1 MHWVWYN
8 IIRVWLIEHNETE
21 TYKMC
26 LFEIKVKSH
35 GAHSEERTWLF
46 DSLLEHKIMRFSS
59 SCRLVR
65 TAKLEMAG

>member
-1 MHWVWYN
+1 M
-8 IIRVWLIEHNETE
+8 L
-21 TYKMC
+21 
-26 LFEIKVKSH
+26 SH
-35 GAHSEERTWLF
+35 GAHSEVRTRLV